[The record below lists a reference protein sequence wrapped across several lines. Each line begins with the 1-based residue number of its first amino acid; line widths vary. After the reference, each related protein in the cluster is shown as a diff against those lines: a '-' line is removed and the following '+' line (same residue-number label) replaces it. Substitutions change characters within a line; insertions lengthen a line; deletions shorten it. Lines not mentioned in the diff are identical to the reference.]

1 MLKTA
6 IAKAGYTDKVVI
18 GMDVAASEFY
28 NESDKLYDLNFKEE
42 VRKLFIWGRVC
53 HIAIAARIFESMTFS
68 YSVSRSC
75 FYVGSPLS
83 FHGLTVCGRF

>member
-28 NESDKLYDLNFKEE
+28 NEKDKLYDLNFKED
-42 VRKLFIWGRVC
+42 VSNILVWNIVCQGITHYWLQIGFRKGHL
-53 HIAIAARIFESMTFS
+53 AES
-68 YSVSRSC
+68 V
-75 FYVGSPLS
+75 
-83 FHGLTVCGRF
+83 

>member
-1 MLKTA
+1 MQENKEGLELLKAA

-42 VRKLFIWGRVC
+42 VRKLVFWRVSS
-53 HIAIAARIFESMTFS
+53 HSNRRLDI
-68 YSVSRSC
+68 SR
-75 FYVGSPLS
+75 V
-83 FHGLTVCGRF
+83 